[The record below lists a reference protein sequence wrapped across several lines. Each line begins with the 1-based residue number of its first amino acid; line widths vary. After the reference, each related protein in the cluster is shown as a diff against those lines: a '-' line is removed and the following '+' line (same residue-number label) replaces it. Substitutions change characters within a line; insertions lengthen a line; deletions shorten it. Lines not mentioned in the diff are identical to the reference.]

1 MALGV
6 AVLKSSD
13 AGFDAAFQ
21 ALVERRQ
28 DGAQDLA
35 EIVREIL
42 AQVRERGDA
51 ALLEY
56 AARFDGVEVA
66 SASELVLDASE
77 IAAGAKGL
85 PAEDRA
91 ALELAA
97 ERIRGFHEKS
107 VPQSWVEGSA
117 GDRLGQLV
125 RPLERVGIYVPGF
138 QAPLASTTLM
148 LAIPAKVAGVREI
161 VMATSGREVHP
172 AIFAAAELAG
182 VSRLVRLGGA
192 QAVAALAYGTDTV
205 PRVEKIVGPGSAYT
219 QEAKLQVFGQ
229 VAIDAE
235 AGPSEV
241 FIVADSAAS
250 PKFLAADLL
259 AQAEHSGASVALA
272 TPSQE
277 LARETLAELERQLP
291 KLPYQEEM
299 RQALEKR
306 GALLVTRD
314 LAEAFDL
321 ANRYAA
327 EHLQLF
333 VADADHW
340 LPRVENA
347 GAIFLGP
354 YSPVPLGDYVAGP
367 SHVLPTGGTARFF
380 SVVGVE
386 DFQKRMSLIEISEQ
400 GIQEIGPA
408 AIRLAELEGLQAHAE
423 AVRVRLNDDNE

>member
-1 MALGV
+1 M
-6 AVLKSSD
+6 
-13 AGFDAAFQ
+13 
-21 ALVERRQ
+21 
-28 DGAQDLA
+28 
-35 EIVREIL
+35 
-42 AQVRERGDA
+42 
-51 ALLEY
+51 
-56 AARFDGVEVA
+56 
-66 SASELVLDASE
+66 
-77 IAAGAKGL
+77 
-85 PAEDRA
+85 
-91 ALELAA
+91 
-97 ERIRGFHEKS
+97 
-107 VPQSWVEGSA
+107 
-117 GDRLGQLV
+117 
-125 RPLERVGIYVPGF
+125 
-138 QAPLASTTLM
+138 
-148 LAIPAKVAGVREI
+148 
-161 VMATSGREVHP
+161 
-172 AIFAAAELAG
+172 
-182 VSRLVRLGGA
+182 
-192 QAVAALAYGTDTV
+192 
-205 PRVEKIVGPGSAYT
+205 
-219 QEAKLQVFGQ
+219 FGQ